1 MDYRYFLVGAY
12 TMPGDPKPEVPH
24 EEPHGDPKP
33 EVPHEEPHGDP
44 EPEVPH
50 EEPHGDPEPE
60 VPHEEPHGDPELDA
74 LHGESR
80 GDHKVDAVED
90 DGGGVGQVEFARDD
104 AEELWYLKGL
114 TEEEFNKIFSEV
126 GEPRDVKVLYYVLPL
141 RRRTSAQVLAT
152 VQNMVLRL
160 KSQGLPL
167 QRVHSDRAREL
178 RTEPLKRWLLQHGAL
193 STYTEGQ
200 RPQQKWARRSGRQ
213 AVEERCSLV
222 VGVNRPSEN
231 LLVHCRCL
239 CGSSA
244 KKSGVGYGCS
254 TTPLWREDPFE
265 IQEPMVRTKIL
276 GVGI

>member
-1 MDYRYFLVGAY
+1 MGTGRRHQRVRHPDVYCLSLDVVGPFRSKSVDPNHNDYRYFLVGAY
-12 TMPGDPKPEVPH
+12 TMPGDPNPEVPH

-50 EEPHGDPEPE
+50 EEPHGDP
-60 VPHEEPHGDPELDA
+60 
-74 LHGESR
+74 
-80 GDHKVDAVED
+80 
-90 DGGGVGQVEFARDD
+90 QRDD
-104 AEELWYLKGL
+104 AEEPWYAIDESWERRESPPKGDPALKGL
-114 TEEEFNKIFSEV
+114 TEEEEFNKIFSEV

-160 KSQGLPL
+160 KSQGLLL

-200 RPQQKWARRSGRQ
+200 RPQQNGARRSGRQ

-222 VGVNRPSEN
+222 VGVNPAFREPAGPLQVSMRQQRKE
-231 LLVHCRCL
+231 
-239 CGSSA
+239 
-244 KKSGVGYGCS
+244 VGCWVWMLHHS
-254 TTPLWREDPFE
+254 
-265 IQEPMVRTKIL
+265 PMARRSI
-276 GVGI
+276 